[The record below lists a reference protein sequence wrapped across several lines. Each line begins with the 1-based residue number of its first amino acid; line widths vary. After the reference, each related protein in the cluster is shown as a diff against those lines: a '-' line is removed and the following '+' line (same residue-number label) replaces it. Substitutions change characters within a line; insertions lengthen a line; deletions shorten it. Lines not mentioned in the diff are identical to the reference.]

1 MDIFGQR
8 LRERAEQLGI
18 SNAEAGRRAGLD
30 ERRYA
35 HYANGRRE
43 PDLATLVKIA
53 EALRTTPDWLLG
65 VAHDHE
71 ASAERA
77 DLLGRLMNSASSLPD
92 AELRTVCVLAEA
104 LVRDAEKSIGSD

>member
-53 EALRTTPDWLLG
+53 GALHTTPDWLLG
-65 VAHDHE
+65 IDREHNGT
-71 ASAERA
+71 SERA
-77 DLLGRLMNSASSLPD
+77 DLLGRLLNSASGLPD
-92 AELRTVCVLAEA
+92 AELRRLCVLAEA
-104 LVRDAEKSIGSD
+104 LLRDAEKSTESD